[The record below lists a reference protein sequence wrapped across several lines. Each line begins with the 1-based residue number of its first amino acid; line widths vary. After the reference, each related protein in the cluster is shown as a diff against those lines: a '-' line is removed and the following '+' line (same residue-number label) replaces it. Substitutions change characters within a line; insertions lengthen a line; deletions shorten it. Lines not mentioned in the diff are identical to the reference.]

1 MAPLH
6 RLLKRQLKRQ
16 FGQSVDYPKEVQGLI
31 DAVNEAYWQADG
43 DRNMLERSLELSSQ
57 ELLTANSEMR
67 AVFHAFPDLCF
78 RLDTA
83 GTILEVK
90 AETEADL
97 YSPSSQEHTSELQS
111 PMYLVC

>member
-6 RLLKRQLKRQ
+6 SLLRRQLKRQ
-16 FGQSVDYPKEVQGLI
+16 FGQVVDYPKEVQGLI

-67 AVFHAFPDLCF
+67 AVFQTFPDLYF
-78 RLDTA
+78 RLDDT
-83 GTILEVK
+83 GKILEVK
-90 AETEADL
+90 AGSETDL
-97 YSPSSQEHTSELQS
+97 RSEEHTSELQS
-111 PMYLVC
+111 LRH

>member
-6 RLLKRQLKRQ
+6 SLLKRQLKRH
-16 FGQSVDYPKEVQGLI
+16 FGSLVACPKNLEGFL

-67 AVFHAFPDLCF
+67 AVFQTFPDLYF
-78 RLDTA
+78 RLDDT
-83 GTILEVK
+83 GKILEVK
-90 AETEADL
+90 AGSEMDL
-97 YSPSSQEHTSELQS
+97 CLPSTQ
-111 PMYLVC
+111 LVGKKIQNIPD